1 MRFGDWPIRRKLTAM
16 FLLISGLVL
25 LLTSAA
31 FIGYQ
36 YLSFRQT
43 TRSSL
48 STLGRIIAAN
58 STASLAFAN
67 EADASEILSALK
79 AERHIVGAA
88 LYDRN
93 GRLFAKYSAGDS
105 SSALPTSPAS
115 DGYRFERGHLIG
127 FQPVAEAANQRLGTL
142 YLDSDLK
149 ALYNTLR
156 LSGAIAAAVMAVSLL
171 TAYLLSL
178 ALQGMISQPIL
189 TLARTASAVS
199 ERRDYSVRAPEVG
212 RDELG
217 VLTQAFNHM
226 LGRIEDQSRALHEG
240 KEHLDLALQSAGVGT
255 WSWNIVTNLV
265 VWDDFARRLSGLP
278 SNTPADRYQDFLSQV
293 HPDDR
298 ARTTRETTASVEHDA
313 PYDTEYRVVWPD
325 GTERALASRGKVY
338 RDAGGKPLRMS
349 GVCLDITE
357 RRLAAEQR
365 QAREAAEEA
374 NRAKSN
380 FLASMSHELRT
391 PLNAIIGFSELLEN
405 HTFGD
410 LNDRQQRYVAN
421 VLTSGRHLLQL
432 INDILDLSKVEAG
445 HMELALSEF
454 NVRTTLAE
462 VRTIVGTLAMKKHLS
477 LDLAVEGSIC
487 MLTADQSKFKQVL
500 YNLLSNA
507 IKFTPDSGSVRVTVR
522 RAPEVGLSKGGEWM
536 EVAVA
541 DTGIG
546 LKPEDRERIFD
557 TFEQVD
563 SAYARQQQG
572 TGLGLALSRRFVE
585 LHGGRIWVESEVGKG
600 SIFRFVLPLVAGA
613 VTAEPP
619 SDNVGATSAAQ
630 ENRPLVLVVEDDK
643 QAGELLAHD
652 LVQAG
657 YRVAHAATGKQA
669 VALAQ
674 QLRPDA
680 ITLDVLLPDQD
691 GLKVLAQLKAIPE
704 TRTIPVV
711 IVSLTEGRELG
722 FSLGAV
728 DWLVK
733 PVNPANFLSAVRKA
747 MVGTDSPEVQTVL
760 VVDDEPPT
768 VELLTD
774 MLKAQGLRVL
784 AAHDGR
790 QGIALAR
797 AERPNLIVL
806 DLIMPGLTGF
816 DVVQELRGHPETREI
831 PILIFTVKDLS
842 TAEREQLRGSVQ
854 AVVTKGAAGALLHE
868 LARVRA
874 ASGRNGGVTAEE
886 RG

>member
-1 MRFGDWPIRRKLTAM
+1 MAFGDWPIRRKLTAM
-16 FLLISGLVL
+16 FMLISGLVL
-25 LLTSAA
+25 LMTSAA
-31 FIGYQ
+31 FIGYKH
-36 YLSFRQT
+36 LSFRET
-43 TRSSL
+43 TRNSL
-48 STLGRIIAAN
+48 STLGRIVAAN

-79 AERHIVGAA
+79 AEPHIVAAA

-93 GRLFAKYSAGDS
+93 GRLFARYPTSTS
-105 SSALPTSPAS
+105 SEALPAAPAP
-115 DGYRFERGHLIG
+115 DGYRFEQGHLIG
-127 FQPVAEAANQRLGTL
+127 FQPVAEATNQRLGTL
-142 YLDSDLK
+142 YLDSDLQ
-149 ALYNTLR
+149 ALYDTLW
-156 LSGAIAAAVMAVSLL
+156 LSGIIAAAVMAVSLL
-171 TAYLLSL
+171 TAYLLSM

-189 TLARTASAVS
+189 ALAKTASAVS
-199 ERRDYSVRAPEVG
+199 EGRDYSVRAPTVG

-226 LGRIEDQSRALHEG
+226 LGRIEDQNRALQES
-240 KEHLDLALQSAGVGT
+240 KERLDLALQSAGVGT
-255 WSWNIVTNLV
+255 WSWDLVTNLV
-265 VWDDFARRLSGLP
+265 VWDDFARRLFGLA
-278 SNTPADRYQDFLSQV
+278 SNGPAERYQDFLSLV

-298 ARTTRETTASVEHDA
+298 ERTIHETTASLKNDQL
-313 PYDTEYRVVWPD
+313 YDTEYRVVWPD

-338 RDAGGKPLRMS
+338 RDAADKPLRMS

-357 RRLAAEQR
+357 RRAAVEQR
-365 QAREAAEEA
+365 QAREAAEAA

-410 LNDRQQRYVAN
+410 LNERQQRYVTN

-454 NVRTTLAE
+454 DIRTTLGE
-462 VRTIVGTLAMKKHLS
+462 VRTIVGTLAMKKHLG
-477 LDLAVEGSIC
+477 LELEVEDSVTT
-487 MLTADQSKFKQVL
+487 LTADQSKFKQIL

-507 IKFTPDSGSVRVTVR
+507 IKFTPESGSVRVVVR
-522 RAPEVGLSKGGEWM
+522 RAPEVGHREGGEWI
-536 EVAVA
+536 EIAVS

-546 LKPEDRERIFD
+546 LKPEDRERIFG

-563 SAYARQQQG
+563 SAYAREQQG

-585 LHGGRIWVESEVGKG
+585 LHGGWIWAESEFGNG
-600 SIFRFVLPLVAGA
+600 SVFRFVLPVAAHAAG
-613 VTAEPP
+613 
-619 SDNVGATSAAQ
+619 SDAATDDARAPSAAQ
-630 ENRPLVLVVEDDK
+630 GNGPLVLVVEDDRE
-643 QAGELLAHD
+643 AGELLAHD
-652 LVQAG
+652 LAQAG
-657 YRVAHAATGKQA
+657 YRVARAATGAQA

-674 QLRPDA
+674 KLRPDA

-704 TRTIPVV
+704 TRAIPVV

-733 PVNPANFLSAVRKA
+733 PANPVNFLAAVHKA
-747 MVGTDSPEVQTVL
+747 IVGTDSGEAQTVL

-774 MLKAQGLRVL
+774 MLKTQGLRVL

-790 QGIALAR
+790 RGIALAR
-797 AERPNLIVL
+797 AERPSLIVL
-806 DLIMPGLTGF
+806 DLIMPELTGF
-816 DVVQELRGHPETREI
+816 DVVQELRRHPETREI

-842 TAEREQLRGSVQ
+842 AEEREQLRGSVQ
-854 AVVTKGAAGALLHE
+854 AVVTKGATGNLLRE
-868 LARVRA
+868 LARVQA
-874 ASGRNGGVTAEE
+874 TNGQIGALAPEDL
-886 RG
+886 G